1 MFSDLSSEYSARVAR
16 RLRDEQ
22 VIWLTTVGR
31 SGTPQPNPVW
41 FLWDGETF
49 LIYTEPSSYKV
60 RNIRRN
66 SRVALHF
73 DSGED
78 GEDVMVFTG
87 TAVLDES
94 APLAHYNPAYLEKY
108 RSGIADIQ
116 MTPESMGEA
125 YNVAIRVKPEKV
137 RGF

>member
-1 MFSDLSSEYSARVAR
+1 MLFDPSTTYGARVAR
-16 RLRDEQ
+16 RLADEQ
-22 VIWLTTVGR
+22 VIWLTTVGV

-49 LIYTEPSSYKV
+49 LIYTQPTSHKV

-66 SRVALHF
+66 PRVALHF
-73 DSGED
+73 DSGEG
-78 GEDVMVFTG
+78 GEDIVVFTG

-94 APLAHYNPAYLEKY
+94 APLAHQNPAYLEKY
-108 RSGIADIQ
+108 RSGISDIQ
-116 MTPESMGEA
+116 MTPESMGMS
-125 YNVAIRVKPEKV
+125 YSVAIRVKPDKE